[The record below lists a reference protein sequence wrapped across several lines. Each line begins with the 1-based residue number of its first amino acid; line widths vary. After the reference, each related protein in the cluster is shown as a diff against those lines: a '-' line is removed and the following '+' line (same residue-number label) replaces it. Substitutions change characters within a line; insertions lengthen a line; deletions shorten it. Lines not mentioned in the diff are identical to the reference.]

1 MQTKMKLLY
10 GKALVLLGEAG
21 KSGTSP
27 ESLLQGSPF
36 ASINTTQP
44 TGIQM
49 LETPPLPFGVFG
61 NQNHS
66 NDG

>member
-1 MQTKMKLLY
+1 MTFIY
-10 GKALVLLGEAG
+10 GKALVLRGEVR
-21 KSGTSP
+21 KSGASP
-27 ESLLQGSPF
+27 GSLLQITPF
-36 ASINTTQP
+36 VSIHTTQP